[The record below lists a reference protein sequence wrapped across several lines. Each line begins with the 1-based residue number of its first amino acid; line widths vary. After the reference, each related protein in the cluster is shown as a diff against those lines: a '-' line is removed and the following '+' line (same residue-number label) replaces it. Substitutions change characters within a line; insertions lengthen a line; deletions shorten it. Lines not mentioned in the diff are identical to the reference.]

1 MTCGVH
7 GSPEHR
13 YFDCSLQNERFDRVL
28 KALLYFRQ
36 RRISLRLSLRLEGSP
51 LRNRSV
57 RSVDMIPGGMN
68 NPGYRASTASPSRKK
83 ISLKPAISFFKT
95 RRAASE

>member
-1 MTCGVH
+1 MTCGVL

-28 KALLYFRQ
+28 KALLYR
-36 RRISLRLSLRLEGSP
+36 LRLEGSP

-57 RSVDMIPGGMN
+57 RSVDMIPGGIN